1 VHIEALCIVT
11 FGPRHDVGSSKQ
23 RGIGDPGNWAEA
35 SPIIHQRAAEDVL
48 ADALDDEALDLG
60 DLRQAGDASA
70 KSAERCLGQAD
81 AQPVNPVE
89 RGVERR

>member
-1 VHIEALCIVT
+1 MHIEALCIVT

-48 ADALDDEALDLG
+48 ADALDDEALGLG
-60 DLRQAGDASA
+60 RLRQVGGLRAKAGERASGRLTP
-70 KSAERCLGQAD
+70 SL
-81 AQPVNPVE
+81 
-89 RGVERR
+89 